1 MMSKPQAW
9 NITTAN
15 TLMALLQSQDMRGL
29 EDALHSVGLP
39 RLCEG
44 EFLEHCRIHGEDKL
58 VLLLCTL
65 GVGNQVNTAKCA
77 PLLDLYQSA
86 HHRKFEGFL
95 AELPASHV
103 LRHALLI
110 YWSGKD
116 LPLEGVPPK
125 SSTRQFGT
133 GEQVELAV
141 EFLLDHG
148 RTLCA
153 TRLIMQRWFHGP
165 VDAHKL
171 RIARLMIA
179 RSEAPCLPDSTPA
192 ALADAFALIHR
203 KLAGQSSF
211 TEVRDHMAIMM
222 VKVLHGQHDWPNALR
237 WAQKVVT
244 PMSTMKSR
252 YFQAEMYCR
261 MQQYQSAQHSMDQ
274 TLDSVLQLGV
284 DKARSVFKA
293 PGGNDAGSEDFNIT
307 AARWALN
314 DLASVLEP
322 INHRPFLVSGTLLGF
337 QRVGNFLSHDKDIDV
352 GLYGHDDCFEVV
364 DALMKSGLFTVWSKG
379 LKLEKTYNVAVQHKK
394 ARIGIDIFF
403 YHREGDRLVTGVQ
416 NDFGHLQKFAF
427 TPFELQPIEFVGVRT
442 WAPSDIDLNLRE
454 NFGDWRTPDPSYISH
469 VESPSV
475 VDPGGEVHMLVAR
488 LQLFAALL
496 QRKAD
501 KGLKLCAFMRQ
512 HAGQSMGMPAPLLE
526 QLGKHFESVKALEA
540 PKPQP
545 GVDGVSDELAALE
558 AQS

>member
-1 MMSKPQAW
+1 MGNTKAW

-15 TLMALLQSQDMRGL
+15 TLMALLQSQDMPGL
-29 EDALHSVGLP
+29 EQALHTLGLK

-65 GVGNQVNTAKCA
+65 GVGNQVNAAQCA
-77 PLLDLYQSA
+77 TLLDLYQSA
-86 HHRKFEGFL
+86 HRRQFEGCL
-95 AELPASHV
+95 ARLPASHV
-103 LRHALLI
+103 LRQALQT

-125 SSTRQFGT
+125 GSTRQFGSD
-133 GEQVELAV
+133 EQVELAI

-153 TRLIMQRWFHGP
+153 TRLISQRWGHGP

-179 RSEAPCLPDSTPA
+179 RSEAPRLPDSTPG
-192 ALADAFALIHR
+192 ALAEAFELMHR
-203 KLAGQSSF
+203 KLGGQSNF
-211 TEVRDHMAIMM
+211 TEVRDHVAIMM
-222 VKVLHGQHDWPNALR
+222 VKVLHGQQDWPSALQ
-237 WAQKVVT
+237 WAQRVVT
-244 PMSTMKSR
+244 PMSIMKSR
-252 YFQAEMYCR
+252 YFQAEIHCR
-261 MQQYQSAQHSMDQ
+261 MRQHRLAQQCMDQ
-274 TLDSVLQLGV
+274 TLESVLMLGV

-293 PGGNDAGSEDFNIT
+293 PGGNDAGAEDFNIA

-322 INHRPFLVSGTLLGF
+322 INHRPFLVSGTLLGY

-352 GLYGHDDCFEVV
+352 GLYGHEDSFEVV

-403 YHREGDRLVTGVQ
+403 YHREDGRLVTGVQ
-416 NDFGHLQKFAF
+416 NDFGHLQKFGF
-427 TPFELQPIEFVGVRT
+427 TPFELQPIEFVGVKT

-454 NFGDWRTPDPSYISH
+454 NFGNWREPDPSYISH

-488 LQLFAALL
+488 LQMFAAML
-496 QRKAD
+496 QRKPE
-501 KGLKLCAFMRQ
+501 KGLKLCSFMRQ
-512 HAGQSMGMPAPLLE
+512 HAAQTMGMPAPLLE
-526 QLGKHFESVKALEA
+526 RLERHFDAIKSREA
-540 PKPQP
+540 PSVQP
-545 GVDGVSDELAALE
+545 GAEELREALTALE
-558 AQS
+558 AQG